1 MKKIL
6 ALFLLISLLGL
17 VGCGEV
23 PKEVEKP
30 IAVSVQMAKGGAIKN
45 TNTFTGTTKVKE
57 ETSVTVEMGG
67 TIQEIYVTLGQEVK
81 KGDKL
86 LTIKGDDAQ
95 NSVKQA
101 QAALEIAKAN
111 YTNTTD
117 GSIESQQNS
126 LNNALKSAQMS
137 YDEVKRS
144 HDLNIQLYQAEAI
157 SEDAYKKS
165 EVGLNQAKQNLDMA
179 QKSYDTS
186 NGKSIPELKELAEKQ
201 LNQAQ
206 VSYDI
211 AASNLNKL
219 ILTSPT
225 DGIITTKNFNVNEM
239 ASQQKPAFVISTP
252 NTLQIDL
259 MVTQSDLPKFTALQ
273 EVDVTMNNKVI
284 KGTVRYVPTVAN
296 ATTSLYDV
304 EVLVDNS
311 QGDFKAGISA
321 DVEVSIEKNEQT
333 ITVPK
338 KAVFEEDGK
347 KYVYINNSDNKAVKT
362 EITTGIVTS
371 TTMEIKSGISKDDTV
386 VIGGLNLISDGT
398 SIFPVAKED

>member
-1 MKKIL
+1 
-6 ALFLLISLLGL
+6 
-17 VGCGEV
+17 
-23 PKEVEKP
+23 
-30 IAVSVQMAKGGAIKN
+30 MAKGGEIKN

-57 ETSVTVEMGG
+57 ETSVTVEIGG
-67 TIQEIYVTLGQEVK
+67 TIQEIYVTLGQQVK

-86 LTIKGDDAQ
+86 LTIKGDDVQ

-101 QAALEIAKAN
+101 QAALDIAKAN

-126 LNNALKSAQMS
+126 LNNALKSAQIS
-137 YDEVKRS
+137 YDEAKRS
-144 HDLNIQLYQAEAI
+144 HDNNTQLYQAEAI

-165 EVGLNQAKQNLDMA
+165 EAGLNQAKQSLDMA

-206 VSYDI
+206 VAYDI
-211 AASNLNKL
+211 AVSNLNKL
-219 ILTSPT
+219 TLTAPT

-239 ASQQKPAFVISTP
+239 ANQQKPAFIISSP

-259 MVTQSDLPKFTALQ
+259 MVTQYDLSKFTAGQ
-273 EVDVTMNNKVI
+273 EVDVTMDNKTV
-284 KGTVRYVPTVAN
+284 KGTVRYVPTVVN
-296 ATTSLYDV
+296 TTASLYDV
-304 EVLVDNS
+304 EILVDNS
-311 QGDFKAGISA
+311 QGSFKAGISA
-321 DVEVSIEKNEQT
+321 DVEVSIEKKDQVIT
-333 ITVPK
+333 IPK
-338 KAVFEEDGK
+338 KAIFEEDGK
-347 KYVYINNSDNKAVKT
+347 KYVYIKSSDNKAVKT

-386 VIGGLNLISDGT
+386 IIGGLNLISEGT